1 MNAAP
6 QPQSAVRESLVVL
19 THDQELLQTLQAV
32 ATEHDISVVSA
43 EADLASHLLRD
54 HAGVAIL
61 DTAAVVTP
69 IARLTESLKAQF
81 PDLVLVVAGYAEDQ
95 AAVAAQVTHGTVY
108 RFLHKPVSEQR
119 VRLFVNAAWRRHGE
133 EQISIAESQTV
144 PVLQLQE
151 QRSRTGWIIGG
162 AAAGVVLLATIG
174 WFAFRG
180 DDAEDVAALPGSAV
194 PTATAP
200 STPAN
205 PQLERLLARA
215 DEALRT
221 GAFVE
226 PKGESAADFYAAA
239 LKLDPEDLRAREGL
253 NEVVD
258 RLLTAAEKALLEQQ
272 TDEAERL
279 VSAARGIQPDHVRVA
294 FLTTQIGKERER
306 ALLAEARRAASSGNI
321 ERAIS
326 VLDNAARGG
335 QRSTLVAE
343 ARNEFAQQQVEDRVR
358 DFLNR
363 ANDRMR
369 RGALIEPAQDN
380 ARFFIESARAVSP
393 ADPGVRQAQR
403 QLQNLVVARARDALA
418 SNNVDEAQRWITAAD
433 DTGVSRDEITAL
445 NRELQRAQLAA
456 RAAETTRLS
465 SLFNQRLI
473 QGRLVEPANDSAK
486 FYLNQ
491 LSQAEANHPATQQAR
506 AALTTRIL
514 EEARGSIARQDYAG
528 ARRWL
533 VEARA
538 VGADETRVA
547 ALDRE
552 IVAAQEAAER
562 VDEVVPATALRR
574 VRYVDPE
581 YPAGARERGLS
592 GWVELEFTVNP
603 DGGVSDV
610 NVTAAEPTGVFEQA
624 AMSAV
629 RRWRFEPVRRNGA
642 AVEQRARIRI
652 RFSLQN

>member
-6 QPQSAVRESLVVL
+6 QPNPAVRESLVVL

-32 ATEHDISVVSA
+32 ASEHDISVVSA
-43 EADLASHLLRD
+43 EADLASHLLQD

-69 IARLTESLKAQF
+69 ISRLTESLKAQF
-81 PDLVLVVAGYAEDQ
+81 PDLVLVVAGHTEDQ
-95 AAVAAQVTHGTVY
+95 AAVAAQVTQGTVY

-144 PVLQLQE
+144 PVLQLPE
-151 QRSRTGWIIGG
+151 KRSRTGWIIAG

-174 WFAFRG
+174 WLAFRG
-180 DDAEDVAALPGSAV
+180 NDDADIATVPGPAAS
-194 PTATAP
+194 TATPGAP
-200 STPAN
+200 AD

-215 DEALRT
+215 DEALRN
-221 GAFVE
+221 GALVE
-226 PKGESAADFYAAA
+226 PKGESAADLYAEA
-239 LKLDPEDLRAREGL
+239 LKLNAEDLRAREGL

-258 RLLTAAEKALLEQQ
+258 RLLTAAEKALLDQQ

-279 VSAARGIQPDHVRVA
+279 VSAARDIQPDHVRVA

-358 DFLNR
+358 EFLNR
-363 ANDRMR
+363 ANERMR
-369 RGALIEPAQDN
+369 RGALVEPAQDN

-393 ADPGVRQAQR
+393 DDPGVRQAQR
-403 QLQNLVVARARDALA
+403 QLQNLLVTQARDALA
-418 SNNVDEAQRWITAAD
+418 SNNVEQAQRWISAAD

-445 NRELQRAQLAA
+445 ARELQRVQVAM
-456 RAAETTRLS
+456 RASEMARLS
-465 SLFNQRLI
+465 SLFNQRLT
-473 QGRLVEPANDSAK
+473 QGRLIDPANDSAK

-491 LSQAEANHPATQQAR
+491 LSQSEANHPSTQQAR
-506 AALTTRIL
+506 TALTTRML

-533 VEARA
+533 TEARA
-538 VGADETRVA
+538 AGADETRIA

-552 IVAAQEAAER
+552 IAAAQEAAER
-562 VDEVVPATALRR
+562 VDEVVPATALKR

-581 YPAGARERGLS
+581 YPSGARERGLS
-592 GWVELEFTVNP
+592 GWVELEFTVNT

-629 RRWRFEPVRRNGA
+629 RRWRFEPVRRDGA
-642 AVEQRARIRI
+642 AIEQRARIRI